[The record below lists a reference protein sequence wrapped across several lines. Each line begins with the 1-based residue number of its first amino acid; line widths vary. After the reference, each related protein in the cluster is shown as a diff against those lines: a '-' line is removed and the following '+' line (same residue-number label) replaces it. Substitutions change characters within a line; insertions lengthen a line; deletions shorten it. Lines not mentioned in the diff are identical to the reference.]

1 VTQVNLR
8 RVSDEKGIVCFV
20 RVS

>member
-8 RVSDEKGIVCFV
+8 TRKIT
-20 RVS
+20 